1 MVAGNSRVVVVGT
14 IIIVAV
20 VAAVFLSMSNS
31 DTPFVNE
38 PTSEITS
45 LMICGNSSDVL
56 YPELAEASFVILEP
70 GSWLVTARF
79 VDDSAGPEE
88 PEIYD
93 RNFTVIS
100 EDMKSIGDALYGGL
114 NQTRISEVSV
124 QVLLGQSPS
133 IGYDME
139 LTYADGS
146 WVCIAAFQTSPGCI
160 IFNHGKGAPDRNLIN
175 GTVLEPLSA
184 LDSLVS
190 AIYAIFLDHLE

>member
-1 MVAGNSRVVVVGT
+1 M
-14 IIIVAV
+14 
-20 VAAVFLSMSNS
+20 
-31 DTPFVNE
+31 
-38 PTSEITS
+38 
-45 LMICGNSSDVL
+45 
-56 YPELAEASFVILEP
+56 
-70 GSWLVTARF
+70 
-79 VDDSAGPEE
+79 DDSAGPEE

>member
-1 MVAGNSRVVVVGT
+1 MADNSKAAAVAT
-14 IIIVAV
+14 IVIVAIF
-20 VAAVFLSMSNS
+20 AAVFLSVSRP
-31 DTPFVNE
+31 DFPLVNK
-38 PTSEITS
+38 PVSGITS
-45 LMICGNSSDVL
+45 LTISGNSSDIV
-56 YPELAEASFVILEP
+56 YPELAEANFVILEL
-70 GSWLVTARF
+70 GSWLVTAQF

-100 EDMKSIGDALYGGL
+100 EDMKSISDALYEGL

-124 QVLLGQSPS
+124 QGLLGQSPN

-146 WVCIAAFQTSPGCI
+146 WIYIVTFQTDPGYI
-160 IFNHGKGAPDRNLIN
+160 IFNHGRGIPDRNLIN
-175 GTVLEPLSA
+175 GRVLEPLSA

-190 AIYAIFLDHLE
+190 AIYTVFSNHLE

>member
-1 MVAGNSRVVVVGT
+1 MADNSKAAAVAT

-20 VAAVFLSMSNS
+20 FAAIFLSLSRP
-31 DTPFVNE
+31 DFPLVNK
-38 PTSEITS
+38 PVSEITS
-45 LMICGNSSDVL
+45 LTISGNSSDIV
-56 YPELAEASFVILEP
+56 YPELAEANFVILEP
-70 GSWLVTARF
+70 GSWLVTAQF
-79 VDDSAGPEE
+79 VDDSAGSEE

-133 IGYDME
+133 IWYDIE
-139 LTYADGS
+139 VTYADGS
-146 WVCIAAFQTSPGCI
+146 WIYIATFQTDPGYI
-160 IFNHGKGAPDRNLIN
+160 LFNHGRGVPDRNLIN
-175 GTVLEPLSA
+175 GRVLEPLSA

-190 AIYAIFLDHLE
+190 AIYAVFSNHLE